1 MTKTTA
7 PSNPQTRQSGLKKYS
22 GWLIAVV
29 PLGLTLYFLTLV
41 PLIAAGKTAQFT
53 YQWVP
58 SLGVSLSFYVDGL
71 SLIFSLLISGIGA
84 LVAVYS
90 GGYLA
95 GHRLLGRFYLYLL
108 LFMASMLGV
117 VLANNLI
124 TLFVFWELTSLTSYL
139 LIGFNHEQEI
149 SRQSALQALLV
160 TGAGGLA
167 LLAGLLLLGGIGQSW
182 DLTSVLNQGDL
193 IRAHPLYLPLMILVL
208 LGAFTKSAQVPFHF
222 WLPNAMVAP
231 TPVSA
236 YLHSATMVTAGVYLL
251 ARLDPALG
259 GTFAWHF
266 SLVAVGT
273 MTMVLAAYVAWQQ
286 TDLKRILAYSTVSA
300 LGTLVM
306 LIGLGTPAALKA
318 AVVFLIVHSLYKGA
332 LFMAAGSVDHETGT
346 RNITQ
351 LSGLHRLMPITF
363 VAVVLAALSMM
374 GALPLFIG
382 YIGKKLI
389 YEATLATPPLVS
401 NVLTSAAVLANALTI
416 VAAGLAAHR
425 PFFGPKLN
433 TPKHPHEAPPGMWLG
448 PMVLAIMGLALVL
461 VIELWPDNP
470 LEALVVAAAQAMYD
484 DVVKV
489 KLSAWSGLNLEFFLS
504 LLTLALGIALY
515 VIHNPLV
522 QLVRPLNIIAR
533 WGPEQ
538 WYNWLLAGMLKVA
551 GLQTRIL
558 QNGYLRYYLMTIVL
572 TTVVLIGYT
581 LFNQVDLTGL
591 LTVSEVRFYEL
602 VIVGLIL
609 AATLMVVFSRSR
621 LAAVVALGVV
631 GYNVALIYILFNAPD
646 LGMTQIAIETLGVIL
661 LVLILYRL
669 PRFTI
674 FTGISH
680 RLRDGAIALAAGVMM
695 TGLVLIADSVSTVSQ
710 ITPFFAENSLATAK
724 GRNVVNVILVDF
736 RGLDTLG
743 EITVLAVA
751 AIGVYD
757 LLRLRLGQAPKEP
770 GKPEATAVS
779 STYKKQPSN
788 QGGAQ

>member
-1 MTKTTA
+1 MTNTVAESELPNSQGKE
-7 PSNPQTRQSGLKKYS
+7 SGLKKYS
-22 GWLIAVV
+22 GWLIALV
-29 PLGLTLYFLTLV
+29 PLGLTLYFASLI
-41 PLIAAGKTAQFT
+41 PLIAAGETAQLT

-58 SLGVSLSFYVDGL
+58 SLGVNLSFYVDGL

-160 TGAGGLA
+160 TGTGGLA
-167 LLAGLLLLGGIGQSW
+167 LLAGLLLLGNVGQSW
-182 DLTSVLNQGDL
+182 ELSAVLNQGDL

-222 WLPNAMVAP
+222 WLPNAMAAP

-266 SLVAVGT
+266 SLAAIGT
-273 MTMVLAAYVAWQQ
+273 VTMVLAAYVAWQQ

-332 LFMAAGSVDHETGT
+332 LFMAAGSIDHETGT
-346 RNITQ
+346 RDITQ
-351 LSGLHRLMPITF
+351 LSGLYRLMPITF
-363 VAVVLAALSMM
+363 AAVALAALSMM

-389 YEATLATPPLVS
+389 YQATLAASPLVA
-401 NVLTSAAVLANALTI
+401 NILTGAAVLANALTI
-416 VAAGLAAHR
+416 VAAGLVAYR
-425 PFFGPKLN
+425 PFFGPKPN

-448 PMVLAIMGLALVL
+448 PLVLGIIGLALVL
-461 VIELWPDNP
+461 VIELWPGNP
-470 LEALVVAAAQAMYD
+470 LQAVMVAAAQAMYD
-484 DVVKV
+484 GVVKV
-489 KLSAWSGLNLEFFLS
+489 KLSAWSGFNLEFFLS

-515 VIHNPLV
+515 MIHNLLA

-558 QNGYLRYYLMTIVL
+558 QNGYLRYYLITIIL
-572 TTVVLIGYT
+572 TTVLLIGYT

-591 LTVSEVRFYEL
+591 IAASEVRFYEL
-602 VIVGLIL
+602 VIAGLIL
-609 AATLMVVFSRSR
+609 AATVMVVFSRSR

-631 GYNVALIYILFNAPD
+631 GYSVALFYILFNAPD

-674 FTGISH
+674 FTGIPH
-680 RLRDGAIALAAGVMM
+680 RLRDGAIALA
-695 TGLVLIADSVSTVSQ
+695 
-710 ITPFFAENSLATAK
+710 
-724 GRNVVNVILVDF
+724 
-736 RGLDTLG
+736 
-743 EITVLAVA
+743 
-751 AIGVYD
+751 
-757 LLRLRLGQAPKEP
+757 
-770 GKPEATAVS
+770 
-779 STYKKQPSN
+779 
-788 QGGAQ
+788 